1 MKTIKIDDNYY
12 IDREDSYNFIL
23 RYRENK
29 VITKGG
35 EEKEVLSENNY
46 YYPNVSGCLK
56 KYLDIT
62 QTNAKD
68 VKDCIQVTQE
78 CYEKISKL
86 KFN

>member
-1 MKTIKIDDNYY
+1 MKIDDNYT
-12 IDREDSYNFIL
+12 IDREDSFNFIL
-23 RYRENK
+23 RYRENR

-56 KYLDIT
+56 KYLDIV
-62 QTNAKD
+62 QNNAKD
-68 VKDCIQVTQE
+68 VKDCIRVTEE
-78 CYEKISKL
+78 CYDKLSKL

>member
-1 MKTIKIDDNYY
+1 MKTMKIDDNYT
-12 IDREDSYNFIL
+12 IDREDSFNFIL
-23 RYRENK
+23 RYRENR

-56 KYLDIT
+56 KYLDIV
-62 QTNAKD
+62 QNNAKD
-68 VKDCIQVTQE
+68 VKDCIRVTEE
-78 CYEKISKL
+78 CYDKLSKL